1 MVLKQLNKKYG
12 CEKEEE
18 QEQLIN
24 KKSIQ
29 IEYQFIVGNYID
41 ESKAGEL
48 DDKAHLREDI
58 TKIVSYPIIEAA
70 NQKIKKKKK
79 ICWREYK

>member
-1 MVLKQLNKKYG
+1 MVLKQLNKNYG
-12 CEKEEE
+12 CEKE

-48 DDKAHLREDI
+48 DDQAQLREDN
-58 TKIVSYPIIEAA
+58 TKIVSHPIFEAA
-70 NQKIKKKKK
+70 DQKIK
-79 ICWREYK
+79 

>member
-12 CEKEEE
+12 CEKE

-29 IEYQFIVGNYID
+29 MEYKFIVGNYMMKVKP
-41 ESKAGEL
+41 ES
-48 DDKAHLREDI
+48 
-58 TKIVSYPIIEAA
+58 
-70 NQKIKKKKK
+70 
-79 ICWREYK
+79 